1 MHVYDPF
8 KSTVTT
14 YASTAIP
21 MERERGEAKTL
32 SFATFAPHTRLC
44 AAACCLSRAC
54 LVPCGPVSAELPGV
68 ANCSLGILNANNT
81 PVR

>member
-32 SFATFAPHTRLC
+32 SFATFALHTRLC
-44 AAACCLSRAC
+44 AAAHEHVSYHVVVCTMWSCVSRRRK
-54 LVPCGPVSAELPGV
+54 LQFRDS
-68 ANCSLGILNANNT
+68 
-81 PVR
+81 

>member
-14 YASTAIP
+14 NASTAIP
-21 MERERGEAKTL
+21 MERETIEDKTL
-32 SFATFAPHTRLC
+32 SFATLVSYTRSVPLRVVCHKHVSYHVVLC
-44 AAACCLSRAC
+44 QLN
-54 LVPCGPVSAELPGV
+54 LPGV
-68 ANCSLGILNANNT
+68 ANCTVGILNANNT

>member
-14 YASTAIP
+14 NASTAIP
-21 MERERGEAKTL
+21 MERETIEDKTL
-32 SFATFAPHTRLC
+32 SFATLVSYTRSVPLRVVCHKHVSYHVVLC
-44 AAACCLSRAC
+44 QLRRRKLHFRDSECKQH
-54 LVPCGPVSAELPGV
+54 
-68 ANCSLGILNANNT
+68 T